1 MVDCPDIESADCERD
16 NLGCIVSQFLWNV
29 AEWLT
34 LIVILIAGVYCGIK
48 LINGI
53 IEQARKL

>member
-1 MVDCPDIESADCERD
+1 MGYCPDIKSADCERD
-16 NLGCIVSQFLWNV
+16 NLGDIVSQFLWSV

-34 LIVILIAGVYCGIK
+34 LTVILIAGVYYGIK

-53 IEQARKL
+53 IEQVRKL

>member
-1 MVDCPDIESADCERD
+1 MGDCSYIESADCERD
-16 NLGCIVSQFLWNV
+16 NLGDIVTQFLWNV

-34 LIVILIAGVYCGIK
+34 LIVILIAGVYYGIK

>member
-1 MVDCPDIESADCERD
+1 MTQI
-16 NLGCIVSQFLWNV
+16 LWTV

-34 LIVILIAGVYCGIK
+34 LIVILIAGVYYGLK

-53 IEQARKL
+53 IEQVRKL

>member
-1 MVDCPDIESADCERD
+1 MT
-16 NLGCIVSQFLWNV
+16 QFLWTV

-34 LIVILIAGVYCGIK
+34 LIVILIAGVYYGIK

-53 IEQARKL
+53 IEQVRKL